1 MVPFGPKLLQGMFL
15 RNRDIFLHVHSTVLK
30 IIKKL
35 SLIQHRYL
43 IYRLESD
50 FANCPNNA
58 LYSRRKS
65 QIMPFILLSYPF
77 RILNLES
84 GAVPLV
90 SFCFFGFFFCGG
102 ESFKTVI
109 FFDTYKPIIL

>member
-1 MVPFGPKLLQGMFL
+1 MFL

-35 SLIQHRYL
+35 
-43 IYRLESD
+43 SD

-77 RILNLES
+77 RVLNLEQFLW
-84 GAVPLV
+84 LV
-90 SFCFFGFFFCGG
+90 FVFLAFFWGEGG
-102 ESFKTVI
+102 
-109 FFDTYKPIIL
+109 LLRL